1 MGKRRNMKKSVT
13 KKLVL
18 AALFTA
24 LTTIAT
30 AFLRI
35 PLPLGY
41 VNLGDAFV
49 LLSAFVLGPLYGGI
63 AAGLGSALA
72 DLLGYVTYAPG
83 TLVIKALTAM
93 VAYALYTLLRK
104 KTNSFWSEIAGGLVG
119 AIVMSCGYFIYETLF
134 FETISVAALNLP
146 WNLLQGTVGT
156 ILAVSIMR
164 ILTATK
170 YLEKLQR

>member
-1 MGKRRNMKKSVT
+1 MKKSVT

-18 AALFTA
+18 SALFTA
-24 LTTIAT
+24 LTAIAT
-30 AFLRI
+30 TFLRV

-49 LLSAFVLGPLYGGI
+49 LLAAFILGPLYGGV

-72 DLLGYVTYAPG
+72 DLFGYVTYAPG
-83 TLVIKALTAM
+83 TLVIKASMAI
-93 VAYALYTLLRK
+93 VAYALYALLKK
-104 KTNSFWSEIAGGLVG
+104 KTKTAFWAELTGGVVG
-119 AIVMSCGYFIYETLF
+119 AVVMSCGYFIYETLF
-134 FETISVAALNLP
+134 FETVSVAALNLP
-146 WNLLQGTVGT
+146 WNLLQGVIGA
-156 ILAVSIMR
+156 ILSVSVMR

>member
-1 MGKRRNMKKSVT
+1 MKKSVT

-18 AALFTA
+18 SALFTA
-24 LTTIAT
+24 LTAIAT
-30 AFLRI
+30 TFLRV

-49 LLSAFVLGPLYGGI
+49 LLAAFILGPLYGGV
-63 AAGLGSALA
+63 AAGLGAALA
-72 DLLGYVTYAPG
+72 DLFGYVTYAPG
-83 TLVIKALTAM
+83 TLVIKALMAI
-93 VAYALYTLLRK
+93 VAYALYALLK
-104 KTNSFWSEIAGGLVG
+104 KKNTFLAELTGGVVG
-119 AIVMSCGYFIYETLF
+119 AIVMSCGYFIYEALF

-146 WNLLQGTVGT
+146 WNLLQGVVGAV
-156 ILAVSIMR
+156 LAVSVMR

>member
-1 MGKRRNMKKSVT
+1 MKKSVT

-18 AALFTA
+18 SALFTA
-24 LTTIAT
+24 LTAIAT
-30 AFLRI
+30 TFLRV

-49 LLSAFVLGPLYGGI
+49 LLAAFILGPLYGGV
-63 AAGLGSALA
+63 AAGLGAALA
-72 DLLGYVTYAPG
+72 DLFGYVTYAPG
-83 TLVIKALTAM
+83 TLVIKALMAII
-93 VAYALYTLLRK
+93 AYALYALLK
-104 KTNSFWSEIAGGLVG
+104 KKNAFLAELTGGVVG
-119 AIVMSCGYFIYETLF
+119 AIVMSCGYFIYEALF

-146 WNLLQGTVGT
+146 WNLLQGVVGT
-156 ILAVSIMR
+156 ILAVSVMR

>member
-1 MGKRRNMKKSVT
+1 MKKSVT

-18 AALFTA
+18 SALFTA
-24 LTTIAT
+24 LTAIAT
-30 AFLRI
+30 TFLRV

-49 LLSAFVLGPLYGGI
+49 LLAAFILGPLYGGV
-63 AAGLGSALA
+63 AAGLGAALA
-72 DLLGYVTYAPG
+72 DLFGYVTYAPG
-83 TLVIKALTAM
+83 TLVIKALMAI
-93 VAYALYTLLRK
+93 VAYALYALLK
-104 KTNSFWSEIAGGLVG
+104 KKNAFLAELTGGVVG
-119 AIVMSCGYFIYETLF
+119 AIVMSCGYFIYEVLF

-146 WNLLQGTVGT
+146 WNLLQGVVGT
-156 ILAVSIMR
+156 ILAVSVMQ

>member
-1 MGKRRNMKKSVT
+1 MKKSVT

-18 AALFTA
+18 SALFTA
-24 LTTIAT
+24 LTAIAT
-30 AFLRI
+30 TFLRV

-49 LLSAFVLGPLYGGI
+49 LLAAFILGPLYGGV
-63 AAGLGSALA
+63 AAGLGAALA
-72 DLLGYVTYAPG
+72 DLFGYVTYAPG
-83 TLVIKALTAM
+83 TLVIKALMAII
-93 VAYALYTLLRK
+93 AYALYALLK
-104 KTNSFWSEIAGGLVG
+104 KKNVFLAELTGGVVG
-119 AIVMSCGYFIYETLF
+119 AIVMSCGYFIYEALF

-146 WNLLQGTVGT
+146 WNLLQGVVGT
-156 ILAVSIMR
+156 ILAVSVMR